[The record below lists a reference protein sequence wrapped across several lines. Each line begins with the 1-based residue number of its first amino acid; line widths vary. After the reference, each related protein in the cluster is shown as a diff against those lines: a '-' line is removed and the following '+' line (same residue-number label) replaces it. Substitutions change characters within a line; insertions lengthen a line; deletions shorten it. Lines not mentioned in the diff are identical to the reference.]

1 MKKWVGKFIGGAV
14 GLAMGGPVGAVAGAA
29 LGHACDEGCVP
40 GLRDYEPL
48 LSRDNK
54 TRFVFYTSTFSMLAK
69 LVHIDGCVSQEEI
82 DAIEDFMIQDLELN
96 TESRNLAVK
105 IYRSAL
111 QSEKSFQDFAVS
123 YYRHQHARPQM
134 LEFMIDVLMRIAV
147 ADGGLKECEEKLIR
161 SAAAIFN
168 VSDDA
173 YRAIRA
179 KHVSPLDQAYAV
191 LESEPRDSSETIKQK
206 YRRLAADYHPDKIA
220 SKELPEAFVQFAQD
234 KFREIQSAYETI
246 RHERGF

>member
-14 GLAMGGPVGAVAGAA
+14 GLAVGGPVGAVAGAA

-40 GLRDYEPL
+40 GLRDYKPP
-48 LSRDNK
+48 LSRENK
-54 TRFVFYTSTFSMLAK
+54 TRLVFYTATFSMLAK

-82 DAIEDFMIQDLELN
+82 DTIEDLMIQDLELN
-96 TESRNLAVK
+96 ATSRALAVRA
-105 IYRSAL
+105 YRSAL

-123 YYRHQHARPQM
+123 YYHHLRARPQM
-134 LEFMIDVLMRIAV
+134 LEFMIDVLMRVAV
-147 ADGGLKECEEKLIR
+147 SDGALKECEEKLIL

-179 KHVSPLDQAYAV
+179 KHVSSLDQAYAV
-191 LESEPRDSSETIKQK
+191 LDSDPGDSSVTIKQR

-220 SKELPEAFVQFAQD
+220 SKDLPEAFVQFAHER
-234 KFREIQSAYETI
+234 FREIQSAYETI

>member
-1 MKKWVGKFIGGAV
+1 M
-14 GLAMGGPVGAVAGAA
+14 GAVAGAA
-29 LGHACDEGCVP
+29 LGDACDEGCVP
-40 GLRDYEPL
+40 GLRAYEPL

-54 TRFVFYTSTFSMLAK
+54 TRFVFYTATFSMLAK

-96 TESRNLAVK
+96 AENRAFAVK
-105 IYRSAL
+105 VYRSAL

-123 YYRHQHARPQM
+123 YHRHLHARPQM
-134 LEFMIDVLMRIAV
+134 LEFMIDVLMRVAV
-147 ADGGLKECEEKLIR
+147 ADGSLKECEEKLIR
-161 SAAAIFN
+161 SAAAIFDI
-168 VSDDA
+168 SDEA
-173 YRAIRA
+173 YRAIHA
-179 KHVSPLDQAYAV
+179 KYVGSLDQAYAV
-191 LESEPRDSSETIKQK
+191 LESEPGDSSVTIKQR

-220 SKELPEAFVQFAQD
+220 SKGLPEAFVQFAHE